1 MEPSHS
7 LFSRIRL
14 ATPADVPRIYKLLH
28 QQAVFSHLTY
38 DFSATESSLSATL
51 FKYAPFTSVTIFLLE
66 VSPNPLTPSDRV
78 IHLEHPLTDPE
89 RETFI
94 SDKVN
99 DVTVVGFVSFFPNY
113 SSFLAKHGFCIE
125 DLFVREC
132 YRRKGFGRM
141 LLSAVAKQAVKMG
154 YGKVEWA
161 VIDWNDNAIKF
172 YEEMGA
178 QVVDHKWRL
187 WWLSSA
193 ALEKLGE

>member
-99 DVTVVGFVSFFPNY
+99 DVTVVG
-113 SSFLAKHGFCIE
+113 
-125 DLFVREC
+125 
-132 YRRKGFGRM
+132 RKGFGRM

-187 WWLSSA
+187 CWLSSA